1 MKEYAWSGISKAYGR
16 KKVLQEVS
24 LRVPAG
30 SFVGV
35 LGLNGSG
42 KTTLFNI
49 LGNTDR
55 NFQGEISLRGNKVAY
70 MRTRML
76 FPEWRKV
83 RDLMRFYGRFYDFDG
98 ERAEQM
104 LQNTR
109 ILPGMR
115 LRALSAGMQRQ
126 INFICNFCVNAQVL
140 LLDEPL
146 TNLDLVYRGVIVDAL
161 IERAMEERVI
171 LVATHEIKEFEN
183 LFTHVTVLRE
193 GRLGPLTETE
203 ALRAQGKSVEEFYE
217 ESLR

>member
-1 MKEYAWSGISKAYGR
+1 MKEYAWRGISKAYGR

-83 RDLMRFYGRFYDFDG
+83 RDLMRFYSRFYDFDG

>member
-1 MKEYAWSGISKAYGR
+1 MKEYAWRGISKAYGR

-42 KTTLFNI
+42 RTTLFNI

>member
-1 MKEYAWSGISKAYGR
+1 MKEYAWRGISKAYGR

>member
-83 RDLMRFYGRFYDFDG
+83 RDLMRFYSRFYDFDG

-146 TNLDLVYRGVIVDAL
+146 TNLDLVYRSVIVDAL

>member
-1 MKEYAWSGISKAYGR
+1 MKEYAWRGISKAYGR

-35 LGLNGSG
+35 LGLNRSG

-83 RDLMRFYGRFYDFDG
+83 RDLMRFYSRFYDFDG

>member
-1 MKEYAWSGISKAYGR
+1 MKEYAWRGISKAYGR

-70 MRTRML
+70 MRTRTL

-83 RDLMRFYGRFYDFDG
+83 RDLMRFYSRFYDFDG

>member
-70 MRTRML
+70 MRTRTL

-83 RDLMRFYGRFYDFDG
+83 RDLMRFYSRFYDFDG

-183 LFTHVTVLRE
+183 LFTHVTVLKE

>member
-1 MKEYAWSGISKAYGR
+1 M
-16 KKVLQEVS
+16 QEVS

-55 NFQGEISLRGNKVAY
+55 NFQGEISLRGNKVAD

-83 RDLMRFYGRFYDFDG
+83 RDLMRFYSRFYDFDG

>member
-83 RDLMRFYGRFYDFDG
+83 RDLMRFYSRFYDFDG

>member
-1 MKEYAWSGISKAYGR
+1 MKEYAWRGISKAYGR

-115 LRALSAGMQRQ
+115 LRALSAGMHRQ
-126 INFICNFCVNAQVL
+126 INFICNLCVNAQVL